1 MTTQSELQ
9 TALNDALNAVIRDF
23 LPCDDRAS
31 WPTAET
37 IGNALDDAKSD
48 APAILTK
55 AQNAADNYAE
65 TVATSI
71 TYDDALGAKCDREAS
86 LLRTLTAAGR
96 A

>member
-9 TALNDALNAVIRDF
+9 TALNEALNAVIRDF
-23 LPCDDRAS
+23 LPEDDRAS
-31 WPTAET
+31 WPTAST
-37 IGNALDDAKSD
+37 IWNALHDARAD
-48 APAILTK
+48 VPVTLTN
-55 AQNAADNYAE
+55 AQNAADNYDESVAE
-65 TVATSI
+65 SI